1 MSKIGVNHECRV
13 FDNMLFFSDDVLNWW
28 KEGSQCDKV
37 GGRDSALI
45 GQYC

>member
-1 MSKIGVNHECRV
+1 MSKIGVVLECRV
-13 FDNMLFFSDDVLNWW
+13 FDNMLYFSDDVLNWW